1 MTKILLQKDK
11 SKARKVRDTSIYE
24 RARARK
30 VRDTS
35 IYERARA
42 RCIEPMG
49 SVGAKHEP
57 WLGPS
62 SEM

>member
-1 MTKILLQKDK
+1 MTKILLQKD
-11 SKARKVRDTSIYE
+11 RDTSIYE
-24 RARARK
+24 RVKARK
-30 VRDTS
+30 DRDTS
-35 IYERARA
+35 IYERVNA

-49 SVGAKHEP
+49 TVGAKLEP